1 MSKRARPLSPFL
13 GIYRWQYSNTLSIL
27 NRLTGVYLSVGLLL
41 FVYWLLA
48 VASGPDGYETAQVV
62 FVHPLTRLALVAWS
76 AAFFYHLLNGIRHLS
91 WDFGYGFERKVARIS
106 GWAVV
111 IATALLTALCWFL
124 IATRLSGS
132 DGGSL

>member
-27 NRLTGVYLSVGLLL
+27 NRLTGIYLSVGLLL

-62 FVHPLTRLALVAWS
+62 FVHPLTRLALVAWT

-91 WDFGYGFERKVARIS
+91 WDFGYGFERNVARLT
-106 GWAVV
+106 GWSVV
-111 IATALLTALCWFL
+111 IATILLTALCWFL
-124 IATRLSGS
+124 IATRLNGN
-132 DGGSL
+132 DGGSI